1 MEISNKNVFKNRWK
15 ILGVVVLLP
24 FMATLDSTI
33 VNVAL
38 PVMVNIFSV
47 TMSSI
52 QLIVICYL
60 VTIVSTILFFGRLGD
75 IKGKSIIFNI
85 GLLIFTIGSLFCGLS
100 SNLTSLVISR
110 IIQAIGASAAM
121 ANNQGIITQVF
132 PANERGRALGISG
145 TFLALGTMIGPPLGG
160 FIVSYFSWNY
170 IFFINVPLGLI
181 STIIGFRILPQ
192 KLEKNEDIDLVG
204 AILSGI
210 SIILLFYSL
219 VTGETIGYGNN
230 VIIAAFVTAIFLF
243 TIFIFIEKK
252 LKYPLLDLSIFKNS
266 LFSVGILCTFISYM
280 SINSNNIVQ
289 PFYLENVLKI
299 TPSFTGIIMLTYP
312 VILTLISPFSG
323 YLSDRIGSEF
333 LTFIGLLLI
342 SIGMSL
348 MATLDENSSIQ
359 VMCVYVSIMA
369 IGNGLF
375 LPPNNSLVMA
385 SAPSDKLGIAG
396 SINAF
401 IRNLGQSAGVSMA
414 TLLLY
419 SLMSIKMNKKVFG
432 YVEGRN
438 DVFMFGM
445 RYVYI
450 GSAIVCLIG
459 VVLTAIRL
467 MKKKRANASN
477 CFIEYNL
484 KHTEKL

>member
-1 MEISNKNVFKNRWK
+1 MEISNENVYKNRWM

-60 VTIVSTILFFGRLGD
+60 ISIVSTILFFGRLGD
-75 IKGKSIIFNI
+75 IKGKSLIFNI
-85 GLLIFTIGSLFCGLS
+85 GLFIFTIGSLLCGLS
-100 SNLTSLVISR
+100 STLTFLVISR

-132 PANERGRALGISG
+132 PANERGRALGISA

-170 IFFINVPLGLI
+170 IFFINVPIGLI
-181 STIIGFRILPQ
+181 STIIGIKILPRELN
-192 KLEKNEDIDLVG
+192 KKDERIDLVG
-204 AILSGI
+204 VVLSGA

-219 VTGETIGYGNN
+219 IAGETVGYGNSI
-230 VIIAAFVTAIFLF
+230 IIAAFVIAIILF
-243 TIFIFIEKK
+243 VVFIFTEKN
-252 LKYPLLDLSIFKNS
+252 LKYPLIDLSIFKNS

-299 TPSFTGIIMLTYP
+299 TPSFTGIIMITYP
-312 VILTLISPFSG
+312 AILTLISPFSG
-323 YLSDRIGSEF
+323 YLSDKIGSEV
-333 LTFIGLLLI
+333 LTLIGLLLI
-342 SIGMSL
+342 GLGMCF
-348 MATLDENSSIQ
+348 MATLNENSTIQ
-359 VMCVYVSIMA
+359 VICFYVSIMA

-375 LPPNNSLVMA
+375 LSPNNSLVMG
-385 SAPSDKLGIAG
+385 SAPKNKLGIAG

-419 SLMSIKMNKKVFG
+419 SLMSFKMNKKLLG
-432 YVEGRN
+432 YVKGRD
-438 DVFMFGM
+438 DVFIFGM
-445 RYVYI
+445 KYVYI
-450 GSAIVCLIG
+450 SSALICLIG
-459 VVLTAIRL
+459 VTLTAIRL
-467 MKKKRANASN
+467 VRKKRATAIN
-477 CFIEYNL
+477 
-484 KHTEKL
+484 